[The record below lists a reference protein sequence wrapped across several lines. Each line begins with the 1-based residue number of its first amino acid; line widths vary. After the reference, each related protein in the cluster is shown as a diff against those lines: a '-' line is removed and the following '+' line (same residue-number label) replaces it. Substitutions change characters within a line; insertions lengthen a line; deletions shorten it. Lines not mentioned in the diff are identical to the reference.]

1 MKPDKIVTLAELKD
15 HIIPVCQR
23 DGESVVLCHGHYNII
38 HPGHMRFIEH
48 AKSLGNKLIVAVYG
62 DCHFSESERKR
73 IYPQLV
79 RAQGLSALHMVDYV
93 LILDSHTLLDTLVS
107 IKPAIFVMGKDY
119 EQERN
124 AEEVEASRFANSS
137 GIKVVYHSG
146 EIHYA
151 SSELLHS
158 SQKELEQAR
167 LHQFIESCK
176 RQQVNIV
183 DMSHYLGKFS
193 NLRLLVIGDTIVDQY
208 AACEPLGMSAEVP
221 VLVVRELETK
231 EYVGGAGIVATHVR
245 ALGAECYYLSIVGH
259 DHPAEMVRNE
269 MEKLQINAHLIEDSS
284 RPTTF
289 KIRYMVDNQKLFRV
303 SRLQDHS
310 PSQELE
316 SQLIERLEELVPQ
329 VDGVLVSDYVYG
341 MVTNRLLTR
350 LLELARKHSVKLFGD
365 LQCSSQIGNIS
376 RFKEFDLICPTERE
390 ARIALGDNESGLEW
404 IAQTLRDKTKS
415 DELLI
420 KMGGDGFIAYTN
432 ENGSGFLGRQ
442 HFPALAVNPVDVT
455 GAGDSLLA
463 AMSVSICAG
472 ASLMEASAIGA
483 CMASIAVQTVGNIP
497 VSSEKL
503 QTLLHSMSS
512 KF

>member
-1 MKPDKIVTLAELKD
+1 MQPDKIVTLAKLKD
-15 HIIPVCQR
+15 QIIPACQR
-23 DGESVVLCHGHYNII
+23 DGDSVVLCHGHYNII

-48 AKSLGNKLIVAVYG
+48 AKGLGNKLIVAVYG
-62 DCHFSESERKR
+62 DCYFSGSELKG
-73 IYPQLV
+73 IYPQHD

-93 LILDSHTLLDTLVS
+93 LILDSITLLDALAS

-119 EQERN
+119 EQGRN
-124 AEEVEASRFANSS
+124 EEEAEASRFANSS

-158 SQKELEQAR
+158 SQQELEQAR

-183 DMSHYLGKFS
+183 DLSHYLGEFS
-193 NLRLLVIGDTIVDQY
+193 KRRLLVVGDTIVDQY
-208 AACEPLGMSAEVP
+208 AACEPLGMSAEAP
-221 VLVVRELETK
+221 VVVVRELETQ
-231 EYVGGAGIVATHVR
+231 EYVGGAGIVAAHIR
-245 ALGAECYYLSIVGH
+245 ALGAECSYLSIVGK
-259 DHPAEMVRNE
+259 DQPGDFVRNE
-269 MEKLQINAHLIEDSS
+269 MEKQQISAYLIEDSS

-289 KIRYMVDNQKLFRV
+289 KIRYMVNNQKLFRV
-303 SRLQDHS
+303 SRLQEHS

-316 SQLIERLEELVPQ
+316 SQLIERLEELVPL

-341 MVTNRLLTR
+341 VVTNRLLTR

-365 LQCSSQIGNIS
+365 LQCSSQIGNIL
-376 RFKEFDLICPTERE
+376 RFKEFDLLCPTERE

-415 DELLI
+415 NDLLI
-420 KMGGDGFIAYTN
+420 KMGGDGFIVYTS
-432 ENGSGFLGRQ
+432 ENSFLQRQ
-442 HFPALAVNPVDVT
+442 HFPALAVNPLDVT

-463 AMSVSICAG
+463 AMSVSVCAG
-472 ASLMEASAIGA
+472 ASLMEASAIGT

-497 VSSEKL
+497 VSYERL
-503 QTLLHSMSS
+503 QTLLLSMS
-512 KF
+512 

>member
-1 MKPDKIVTLAELKD
+1 MQPDKIITLAELRD
-15 HIIPVCQR
+15 QIVPACQR
-23 DGESVVLCHGHYNII
+23 DGDSVVLCHGHYNII
-38 HPGHMRFIEH
+38 HPGHLRFIHH

-62 DCHFSESERKR
+62 DCHFSGLELKKM
-73 IYPQLV
+73 YPQLV
-79 RAQGLSALHMVDYV
+79 RAQGISALQLVDYV
-93 LILDSHTLLDTLVS
+93 LILDSLTLLDALGA
-107 IKPAIFVMGKDY
+107 IKPAVFVMGKDY

-124 AEEVEASRFANSS
+124 GEEAEASRFANSS

-158 SQKELEQAR
+158 SQQELEQAR

-183 DMSHYLGKFS
+183 DLSHYLGEFS
-193 NLRLLVIGDTIVDQY
+193 NRRLLVVGDTIVDQY
-208 AACEPLGMSAEVP
+208 AACEPLGMSAEAP
-221 VLVVRELETK
+221 VVVVRELETQ
-231 EYVGGAGIVATHVR
+231 EYVGGAGIVAAHIR
-245 ALGAECYYLSIVGH
+245 ALGAECSYLSIVGK
-259 DHPAEMVRNE
+259 DQPGDFVRNE
-269 MEKLQINAHLIEDSS
+269 MEKQQIDAHLIEDSS

-289 KIRYMVDNQKLFRV
+289 KIRYMVNNQKLFRV

-341 MVTNRLLTR
+341 VVTNRLLTR
-350 LLELARKHSVKLFGD
+350 LLELAKKHSVKLFGD
-365 LQCSSQIGNIS
+365 LQCSSQIGNIL
-376 RFKEFDLICPTERE
+376 RFKEFDLLCPTERE

-415 DELLI
+415 NDLLL
-420 KMGGDGFIAYTN
+420 KMGSDGFIIYTS
-432 ENGSGFLGRQ
+432 ENGFLQRQ
-442 HFPALAVNPVDVT
+442 HFPALAANPLDVT

-463 AMSVSICAG
+463 AMSVSVCAG
-472 ASLMEASAIGA
+472 ASLMEASAIGT

-497 VSSEKL
+497 VSYEKL
-503 QTLLHSMSS
+503 QTLLLTMS
-512 KF
+512 

>member
-1 MKPDKIVTLAELKD
+1 
-15 HIIPVCQR
+15 
-23 DGESVVLCHGHYNII
+23 
-38 HPGHMRFIEH
+38 
-48 AKSLGNKLIVAVYG
+48 
-62 DCHFSESERKR
+62 
-73 IYPQLV
+73 
-79 RAQGLSALHMVDYV
+79 
-93 LILDSHTLLDTLVS
+93 
-107 IKPAIFVMGKDY
+107 
-119 EQERN
+119 
-124 AEEVEASRFANSS
+124 
-137 GIKVVYHSG
+137 
-146 EIHYA
+146 
-151 SSELLHS
+151 
-158 SQKELEQAR
+158 
-167 LHQFIESCK
+167 
-176 RQQVNIV
+176 
-183 DMSHYLGKFS
+183 
-193 NLRLLVIGDTIVDQY
+193 
-208 AACEPLGMSAEVP
+208 MSAEAP

-231 EYVGGAGIVATHVR
+231 EYVGGAGIVATHLR
-245 ALGAECYYLSIVGH
+245 ALGAECCYLSIVGQ
-259 DHPAEMVRNE
+259 DRPAEMVRNE
-269 MEKLQINAHLIEDSS
+269 MEKKQINAHLIEDSS

-303 SRLQDHS
+303 SRLHDHS

-316 SQLIERLEELVPQ
+316 SQLIERLEELVPL

-350 LLELARKHSVKLFGD
+350 LLELAKEHSVKLFGD
-365 LQCSSQIGNIS
+365 LQCSSQIGSIL

-415 DELLI
+415 NDLLI

-432 ENGSGFLGRQ
+432 ENKRVFLDRQ

-463 AMSVSICAG
+463 VMSVSICAG

-497 VSSEKL
+497 VSSGKL
-503 QTLLHSMSS
+503 QNLLRSISS

>member
-1 MKPDKIVTLAELKD
+1 MQPDKIITLAELMD
-15 HIIPVCQR
+15 QIIPACQR
-23 DGESVVLCHGHYNII
+23 DGDSIVLCHGYYNII

-62 DCHFSESERKR
+62 DRYFSDLERKR
-73 IYPQLV
+73 MYPQLV

-93 LILDSHTLLDTLVS
+93 LILDSITLLDTLVS
-107 IKPAIFVMGKDY
+107 VKPAVFVMGKDY

-124 AEEVEASRFANSS
+124 GEEAEASRFASS
-137 GIKVVYHSG
+137 AGIKVVYHSG

-158 SQKELEQAR
+158 SQQELEQAR

-183 DMSHYLGKFS
+183 DLSHYLGEFS
-193 NLRLLVIGDTIVDQY
+193 KRRLLVVGDTIVDQY
-208 AACEPLGMSAEVP
+208 AACEPLGMSAEAP
-221 VLVVRELETK
+221 VVVVRELETQ
-231 EYVGGAGIVATHVR
+231 EYVGGAGIVAAHIR
-245 ALGAECYYLSIVGH
+245 ALGAECSYLSIVGK
-259 DHPAEMVRNE
+259 DQPGDFVRNE
-269 MEKLQINAHLIEDSS
+269 MEKQQISAYLIEDSS

-289 KIRYMVDNQKLFRV
+289 KIRYMVNNQKLFRV
-303 SRLQDHS
+303 SRLQEHS

-316 SQLIERLEELVPQ
+316 SQLIERLEELVPL

-341 MVTNRLLTR
+341 VVTNRLLTR

-365 LQCSSQIGNIS
+365 LQCSSQIGNIL
-376 RFKEFDLICPTERE
+376 RFKEFDLLCPTERE

-415 DELLI
+415 NDLLI
-420 KMGGDGFIAYTN
+420 KMGGDGFIVYTS
-432 ENGSGFLGRQ
+432 ENSFLQRQ
-442 HFPALAVNPVDVT
+442 HFPALAVNPLDVT

-463 AMSVSICAG
+463 AMSVSVCAG
-472 ASLMEASAIGA
+472 ASLMEASAIGT

-497 VSSEKL
+497 VSYERL
-503 QTLLHSMSS
+503 QTLLLSMS
-512 KF
+512 

>member
-1 MKPDKIVTLAELKD
+1 MQPDKIITLAELTD
-15 HIIPVCQR
+15 QIIPACQR
-23 DGESVVLCHGHYNII
+23 DGDSIVLCHGYYNII

-62 DCHFSESERKR
+62 DRYFSDLERKR
-73 IYPQLV
+73 MYPQLV

-93 LILDSHTLLDTLVS
+93 LILDSITLLDTLVS
-107 IKPAIFVMGKDY
+107 VKPAVFVMGKDY

-124 AEEVEASRFANSS
+124 GEEAEASRFASS
-137 GIKVVYHSG
+137 AGIKVVYHSG

-158 SQKELEQAR
+158 SQQELEQAR

-183 DMSHYLGKFS
+183 DLSHYLGEFS
-193 NLRLLVIGDTIVDQY
+193 KRRLLVVGDTIVDQY
-208 AACEPLGMSAEVP
+208 AACEPLGMSAEAP
-221 VLVVRELETK
+221 VVVVRELETQ
-231 EYVGGAGIVATHVR
+231 EYVGGAGIVAAHIR
-245 ALGAECYYLSIVGH
+245 ALGAECSYLSIVGK
-259 DHPAEMVRNE
+259 DQPGDFVRNE
-269 MEKLQINAHLIEDSS
+269 MEKQQISAYLIEDSS

-289 KIRYMVDNQKLFRV
+289 KIRYMVNNQKLFRV
-303 SRLQDHS
+303 SRLQEHS

-316 SQLIERLEELVPQ
+316 SQLIERLEELVPL

-341 MVTNRLLTR
+341 VVTNRLLTR

-365 LQCSSQIGNIS
+365 LQCSSQIGNIL
-376 RFKEFDLICPTERE
+376 RFKEFDLLCPTERE

-415 DELLI
+415 NDLLI
-420 KMGGDGFIAYTN
+420 KMGGDGFIVYTS
-432 ENGSGFLGRQ
+432 ENSFLQRQ
-442 HFPALAVNPVDVT
+442 HFPALAVNPLDVT

-463 AMSVSICAG
+463 AMSVSVCAG
-472 ASLMEASAIGA
+472 ASLMEASAIGT

-497 VSSEKL
+497 VSYERL
-503 QTLLHSMSS
+503 QTLLLSMS
-512 KF
+512 

>member
-1 MKPDKIVTLAELKD
+1 MQPDKIITLAELMD
-15 HIIPVCQR
+15 QIIPACQR
-23 DGESVVLCHGHYNII
+23 DGDSIVLCHGYYNII

-62 DCHFSESERKR
+62 DRYFSDLERKR
-73 IYPQLV
+73 MYPQLV

-93 LILDSHTLLDTLVS
+93 LILDSITLLDTLVS
-107 IKPAIFVMGKDY
+107 VKPAVFVMGKDY

-124 AEEVEASRFANSS
+124 GEEAEASRFASS
-137 GIKVVYHSG
+137 AGIKVVYHSG

-158 SQKELEQAR
+158 SQQELEQAR

-183 DMSHYLGKFS
+183 DLSHYLGEFS
-193 NLRLLVIGDTIVDQY
+193 NRRLLVVGDTIVDQY
-208 AACEPLGMSAEVP
+208 AACEPLGMSAEAP
-221 VLVVRELETK
+221 VVVVRELETQ
-231 EYVGGAGIVATHVR
+231 EYVGGAGIVAAHVR
-245 ALGAECYYLSIVGH
+245 ALGAECSYLSIVGQ
-259 DHPAEMVRNE
+259 DQPGDFVRNE
-269 MEKLQINAHLIEDSS
+269 MEKQQISAYLIEDSS

-289 KIRYMVDNQKLFRV
+289 KIRYMVNNQKLFRV

-341 MVTNRLLTR
+341 VVTNRLLTR

-365 LQCSSQIGNIS
+365 LQCSSQIGNIL
-376 RFKEFDLICPTERE
+376 RFKEFDLLCPTERE

-415 DELLI
+415 NDLLI
-420 KMGGDGFIAYTN
+420 KMGGDGFIVYTS
-432 ENGSGFLGRQ
+432 ENSFLQRQ
-442 HFPALAVNPVDVT
+442 HFPALAVNPLDVT

-463 AMSVSICAG
+463 AMSVSVCAG
-472 ASLMEASAIGA
+472 ASLMEASAIGT

-497 VSSEKL
+497 VSYERL
-503 QTLLHSMSS
+503 QTLLLSMS
-512 KF
+512 

>member
-1 MKPDKIVTLAELKD
+1 MDQ
-15 HIIPVCQR
+15 IIPACQR
-23 DGESVVLCHGHYNII
+23 DGDSIVLCHGYYNII

-62 DCHFSESERKR
+62 DRYFSDLERKR
-73 IYPQLV
+73 MYPQLV

-93 LILDSHTLLDTLVS
+93 LILDSITLLDTLVS
-107 IKPAIFVMGKDY
+107 VKPAVFVMGKDY

-124 AEEVEASRFANSS
+124 GEEAEASRFASS
-137 GIKVVYHSG
+137 AGIKVVYHSG

-158 SQKELEQAR
+158 SQQELEQAR

-183 DMSHYLGKFS
+183 DLSHYLGEFS
-193 NLRLLVIGDTIVDQY
+193 KRRLLVVGDTIVDQY
-208 AACEPLGMSAEVP
+208 AACEPLGMSAEAP
-221 VLVVRELETK
+221 VVVVRELETQ
-231 EYVGGAGIVATHVR
+231 EYVGGAGIVAAHVR
-245 ALGAECYYLSIVGH
+245 ALGAECSYLSIVGQ
-259 DHPAEMVRNE
+259 DQPGDFVRNE
-269 MEKLQINAHLIEDSS
+269 MEKQQISAYLIEDSS

-289 KIRYMVDNQKLFRV
+289 KIRYMVNNQKLFRV
-303 SRLQDHS
+303 SRLQEHS

-316 SQLIERLEELVPQ
+316 SQLIERLEELVPL

-341 MVTNRLLTR
+341 VVTNRLLTR

-365 LQCSSQIGNIS
+365 LQCSSQIGNIL
-376 RFKEFDLICPTERE
+376 RFKEFDLLCPTERE

-415 DELLI
+415 NDLLI
-420 KMGGDGFIAYTN
+420 KMGGDGFIVYTS
-432 ENGSGFLGRQ
+432 ENSFLQRQ
-442 HFPALAVNPVDVT
+442 HFPALAVNPLDVT

-463 AMSVSICAG
+463 AMSVSVCAG
-472 ASLMEASAIGA
+472 ASLMEASAIGT

-497 VSSEKL
+497 VSYERL
-503 QTLLHSMSS
+503 QTLLLSMS
-512 KF
+512 

>member
-1 MKPDKIVTLAELKD
+1 MQPDKIVTLSELKD
-15 HIIPVCQR
+15 QIIPDCQKN
-23 DGESVVLCHGHYNII
+23 GESIVLCHGHYNII
-38 HPGHMRFIEH
+38 HPGHLRFIHH

-62 DCHFSESERKR
+62 DCYFSGAELKR

-93 LILDSHTLLDTLVS
+93 LILDSITLLDALAL
-107 IKPAIFVMGKDY
+107 IRPAIFVMGKDY

-124 AEEVEASRFANSS
+124 GEEAEASQFANSC

-158 SQKELEQAR
+158 SQQDLEQAR
-167 LHQFIESCK
+167 LHQFIVSCK
-176 RQQVNIV
+176 RQQINIG
-183 DMSHYLGKFS
+183 DMSHYLGEFS
-193 NLRLLVIGDTIVDQY
+193 NLGLLVVGDTIVDQY
-208 AACEPLGMSAEVP
+208 VACEPLGMSAEAP

-231 EYVGGAGIVATHVR
+231 EYVGGAGVVAAHVR
-245 ALGAECYYLSIVGH
+245 ALGAKCSYLSIVGK
-259 DHPAEMVRNE
+259 DQPAEMVRTE
-269 MEKLQINAHLIEDSS
+269 MEKQQIDAYLIEDSS

-303 SRLQDHS
+303 SRLRDHS

-316 SQLIERLEELVPQ
+316 SQLIERLEELVPL
-329 VDGVLVSDYVYG
+329 VDGVVVSDYVYG
-341 MVTNRLLTR
+341 TVTNRLLTR
-350 LLELARKHSVKLFGD
+350 LLELAKKHSVKLFGD
-365 LQCSSQIGNIS
+365 LQCSSQIGSIL

-415 DELLI
+415 NDLLI
-420 KMGGDGFIAYTN
+420 KMGGDGFIAYKG
-432 ENGSGFLGRQ
+432 EKGGGFLGRQ
-442 HFPALAVNPVDVT
+442 HFPALAVNPVDVA

-472 ASLMEASAIGA
+472 ASLMEASAIGT
-483 CMASIAVQTVGNIP
+483 CMASIVVQTVGNVP
-497 VSSEKL
+497 VSSGKL
-503 QTLLHSMSS
+503 QNLLRSMS
-512 KF
+512 

>member
-1 MKPDKIVTLAELKD
+1 MDQ
-15 HIIPVCQR
+15 IIPACQR
-23 DGESVVLCHGHYNII
+23 DGDSIVLCHGYYNII

-62 DCHFSESERKR
+62 DRYFSDLERKR
-73 IYPQLV
+73 MYPQLV

-93 LILDSHTLLDTLVS
+93 LILDSITLLDTLVS
-107 IKPAIFVMGKDY
+107 VKPAVFVMGKDY

-124 AEEVEASRFANSS
+124 GEEAEASRFASS
-137 GIKVVYHSG
+137 AGIKVVYHSG

-158 SQKELEQAR
+158 SQQELEQAR

-183 DMSHYLGKFS
+183 DLSHYLGEFS
-193 NLRLLVIGDTIVDQY
+193 KRRLLVVGDTIVDQY
-208 AACEPLGMSAEVP
+208 AACEPLGMSAEAP
-221 VLVVRELETK
+221 VVVVRELETQ
-231 EYVGGAGIVATHVR
+231 EYVGGAGIVAAHIR
-245 ALGAECYYLSIVGH
+245 ALGAECSYLSIVGK
-259 DHPAEMVRNE
+259 DQPGDFVRNE
-269 MEKLQINAHLIEDSS
+269 MEKQQISAYLIEDSS

-289 KIRYMVDNQKLFRV
+289 KIRYMVNNQKLFRV
-303 SRLQDHS
+303 SRLQEHS

-316 SQLIERLEELVPQ
+316 SQLIERLEELVPL

-341 MVTNRLLTR
+341 VVTNRLLTR

-365 LQCSSQIGNIS
+365 LQCSSQIGNIL
-376 RFKEFDLICPTERE
+376 RFKEFDLLCPTERE

-415 DELLI
+415 NDLLI
-420 KMGGDGFIAYTN
+420 KMGGDGFIVYTS
-432 ENGSGFLGRQ
+432 ENSFLQRQ
-442 HFPALAVNPVDVT
+442 HFPALAVNPLDVT

-463 AMSVSICAG
+463 AMSVSVCAG
-472 ASLMEASAIGA
+472 ASLMEASAIGT

-497 VSSEKL
+497 VSYERL
-503 QTLLHSMSS
+503 QTLLLSMS
-512 KF
+512 